1 MQIQICSTL
10 HATSVFNVSL
20 SISCSRGMQL
30 QQRLQE
36 LKERER
42 RAQQHNRQLLLQFE
56 RAQETLK
63 EMLACNAAMKTI
75 RVTGCTQPAYKH
87 NNLHCQ
93 ILKLFL
99 SSTNQS
105 ETEQFCCG

>member
-1 MQIQICSTL
+1 
-10 HATSVFNVSL
+10 
-20 SISCSRGMQL
+20 MQL

-75 RVTGCTQPAYKH
+75 RVTGCTQPTHTHTITRTDRFSNRFYLALI
-87 NNLHCQ
+87 NA
-93 ILKLFL
+93 
-99 SSTNQS
+99 SSSVVGDRYSDSIGIKSN
-105 ETEQFCCG
+105 